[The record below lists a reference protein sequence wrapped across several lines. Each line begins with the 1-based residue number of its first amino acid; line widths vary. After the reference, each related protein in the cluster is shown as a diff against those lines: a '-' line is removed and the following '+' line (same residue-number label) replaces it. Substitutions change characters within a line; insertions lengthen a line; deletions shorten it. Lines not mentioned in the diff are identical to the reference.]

1 MLTRREVFTYSD
13 MRKAISPAL
22 TISLCFLGWQAVAQE
37 QQTRPPAGRGGD
49 ASDPADAV
57 KPPAVAAPVD
67 SGYEIGPE
75 DVITLWVY
83 QQPSMSGTYPIRT
96 DGMVS
101 IPLIGQIKAGGKT
114 TSQVET
120 EVVDKLKTG
129 EIVIDPNV
137 AVNVLQVNSKKVYIS
152 GEGISKTCEMPL
164 VVPTRVSQAL
174 AYAGG
179 FRDFAKVKKI
189 RIIRVEADGKI
200 DKFLYNDKQVSH
212 GEHLEQN
219 ILLKPGDHIYVDD

>member
-1 MLTRREVFTYSD
+1 

-22 TISLCFLGWQAVAQE
+22 TIAFCFLGWHAVAQE
-37 QQTRPPAGRGGD
+37 QQTRPPAGRGGGET
-49 ASDPADAV
+49 SDPAEAV
-57 KPPAVAAPVD
+57 KPPTVAAPVD

-114 TSQVET
+114 TSQVEA

-137 AVNVLQVNSKKVYIS
+137 AVNVLQVNSKMVYIS

-189 RIIRVEADGKI
+189 RIIRVEADGKVE
-200 DKFLYNDKQVSH
+200 KFLYNDKQVSH
-212 GEHLEQN
+212 GQHLEQN